1 MILKHDEFNIDYK
14 NISFKKSRQCSND
27 FTFIPLQYNNQDI
40 LIQTPHCFI
49 PFGLNKFS
57 NISSKQYL
65 DLSFQQKN
73 KSFIYIF
80 ENIYKIIKKK
90 YKDKYQ
96 VENFLKSSQYSQWMR
111 FKVDEDCLFFDQ
123 NKKIIKSFPSKI
135 FGIFIIQLSGLWI
148 MNQKMWFNWNILQA
162 KLNIPIKLKDYAF
175 IDDEVKEV
183 KFIPP
188 PPPPCLRHRAAGR
201 ERPASTPVPW
211 GSPGRCAL
219 G

>member
-1 MILKHDEFNIDYK
+1 MILKHDEFNIDHK

-73 KSFIYIF
+73 KSFIHIF

-96 VENFLKSSQYSQWMR
+96 VENFLKLSQYSQWMR
-111 FKVDEDCLFFDQ
+111 FKVEEDCFFLINTKILLVIFHQKYLVYLLFNYQ
-123 NKKIIKSFPSKI
+123 VY
-135 FGIFIIQLSGLWI
+135 GLWI
-148 MNQKMWFNWNILQA
+148 RN
-162 KLNIPIKLKDYAF
+162 Y
-175 IDDEVKEV
+175 
-183 KFIPP
+183 
-188 PPPPCLRHRAAGR
+188 G
-201 ERPASTPVPW
+201 ST
-211 GSPGRCAL
+211 GIYYKQNYIYQLS
-219 G
+219 